1 MQSEN
6 KTMGE
11 MINAYY
17 ESITVTKS
25 TKTKSSKTKSAKS
38 KSSKKLI
45 TNKEV
50 IRFGKWYGFEQNT
63 IDITPIL
70 IEEYSNKILAN
81 NLSTNVNSVQELRK
95 FIRFIN
101 PKLTTGLRLK
111 RKQTFNKSVGILNAS
126 AELSTLTKAGH
137 KAKSQE
143 LEELKKGRIEIAEQ
157 IKIAAADKDVR
168 ENVPLEAARE
178 QLGHTESRIRV
189 LENTL
194 MDATIIDLKKG
205 SKKTIKLG
213 STISLLEIDSKK
225 RASYTLVSV
234 TEAKKIQ
241 KNYFYEYNTTLNGMI
256 KNHKIDANEF
266 LEFVHDID
274 IDFLKKDL
282 KLDEELKKLDGK
294 KIIFTNGSKKH
305 ALNVTQ
311 RIGID
316 QHFDDIFDIMDS
328 NFVPKPAM
336 EPYKK
341 LVEKHKI
348 DPNLCAFV
356 EDIAR
361 NLKPAYEMGMITVWI
376 ENDEPWAKKFSDAN
390 FINFKT
396 NNLSEFLKKINLLKA
411 A

>member
-1 MQSEN
+1 LLFFKEN
-6 KTMGE
+6 IYLPATEDVDREDPEPLFDPYSFVM
-11 MINAYY
+11 
-17 ESITVTKS
+17 
-25 TKTKSSKTKSAKS
+25 SA
-38 KSSKKLI
+38 L
-45 TNKEV
+45 V
-50 IRFGKWYGFEQNT
+50 ADR
-63 IDITPIL
+63 
-70 IEEYSNKILAN
+70 
-81 NLSTNVNSVQELRK
+81 EL
-95 FIRFIN
+95 FHGI
-101 PKLTTGLRLK
+101 
-111 RKQTFNKSVGILNAS
+111 KQ
-126 AELSTLTKAGH
+126 
-137 KAKSQE
+137 
-143 LEELKKGRIEIAEQ
+143 
-157 IKIAAADKDVR
+157 
-168 ENVPLEAARE
+168 
-178 QLGHTESRIRV
+178 
-189 LENTL
+189 
-194 MDATIIDLKKG
+194 
-205 SKKTIKLG
+205 
-213 STISLLEIDSKK
+213 
-225 RASYTLVSV
+225 
-234 TEAKKIQ
+234 
-241 KNYFYEYNTTLNGMI
+241 
-256 KNHKIDANEF
+256 IDANEF

-316 QHFDDIFDIMDS
+316 QHFDDIFDIIDS

-361 NLKPAYEMGMITVWI
+361 NLKPAYEMGMVTVWI

-390 FINFKT
+390 FISFKT